1 MKRNIILKI
10 LVIFLAITITGI
22 HPTLASKAD
31 LEKEYTKKGT
41 IAVQEFN
48 DLFELIDTNNDG
60 ELSKKELE
68 ATGDKAI
75 NTLAKMNSTSL
86 ASSPAAVGKYNKNAA
101 RINVEYNTRRER
113 YGLSVD
119 SDTTAGKSSGDAVVK
134 FYSPDKE
141 DEKNGD
147 ESEKGSQKGIDDM
160 MGDANSFVQSAKA
173 DVGQVND
180 SALQNFSSTFYN
192 IFLTA
197 GTAITVI
204 VGLIIGIKY
213 MLGSVE
219 EKADIKTM
227 LVPYVVGCIV
237 VFGSFGIWKLV
248 IEIMQKM

>member
-1 MKRNIILKI
+1 MKRNIVLKI
-10 LVIFLAITITGI
+10 LLIFLAITVIGI
-22 HPTLASKAD
+22 QPVLAVKAD

-41 IAVQEFN
+41 HAVEEFN
-48 DLFELIDTNNDG
+48 ELFKLIDKNQDG
-60 ELSKKELE
+60 KLSKKELE
-68 ATGDKAI
+68 ETGDKAI

-86 ASSPAAVGKYNKNAA
+86 AGSPLAVKKYKENAA
-101 RINVEYNTRRER
+101 EINAEYNTRRER

-141 DEKNGD
+141 DASGD
-147 ESEKGSQKGIDDM
+147 GSQKGIDDM
-160 MGDANSFVQSAKA
+160 MGDANSFVQSAKD

-197 GTAITVI
+197 GTAIAVI
-204 VGLIIGIKY
+204 AGLIIGIKY